1 MLIFKLKLA
10 IKGGM
15 KGKVVGID
23 SCVEHLN
30 IFKEEANKLEN
41 NRNVEVKTI
50 CGYYPLK
57 ETILKGEVSTVLAS
71 LIFHFLCPED
81 LRKGLKQVKKNSIYG
96 QIFTNVSNFYY
107 NNLALDFA
115 TIELFFY
122 YSGKIVTNAIRQ
134 QFFYFKK
141 EFSFC

>member
-1 MLIFKLKLA
+1 MIFKLKLA

-81 LRKGLKQVKKNSIYG
+81 LRKGLKQVKKI
-96 QIFTNVSNFYY
+96 
-107 NNLALDFA
+107 
-115 TIELFFY
+115 
-122 YSGKIVTNAIRQ
+122 
-134 QFFYFKK
+134 QFMDKSFKSCLK
-141 EFSFC
+141 FLLQ

>member
-81 LRKGLKQVKKNSIYG
+81 LRKGLKQVKKIQFMDKFLQMS
-96 QIFTNVSNFYY
+96 QIFI
-107 NNLALDFA
+107 
-115 TIELFFY
+115 TI
-122 YSGKIVTNAIRQ
+122 I
-134 QFFYFKK
+134 
-141 EFSFC
+141 